1 MSLAPQELEN
11 TASKYASDAI
21 KFDSQGA
28 RGMAIAHYQQA
39 IDALVK
45 LLQLYPNSKLNQIYK
60 ERCNSYHNRIN
71 ALQQAHGVEPA
82 VDPKASDAEQKQ
94 SVKRQEDENDFEDL
108 VMKEKPDV
116 TWAEVI
122 GLDDAKNALRESIV
136 YPTKRPDLFPLGWP
150 KGMLLYG
157 PPGTGKTTIA
167 FLVAKQFG
175 YDMIGLNAS
184 DVRSKSRINEILTPV
199 LGNVSVL
206 GMPMIFVDEVDGIH
220 GRGDYGGAAALVDI
234 LKEPTVPIVLA
245 ANNDALEKMK
255 NIKKVVKTISFKK
268 IPPRLLRVYLEN
280 ILKKENAKLSPGS
293 LIKVIDK
300 SRGDIRSMI
309 NLTQSFVTGF
319 NPQTENSFEKINVE
333 DGVNAFFKS
342 NSIEEARVV
351 LYSMQID
358 PREKINAFY
367 SSIITSD
374 LDNPTLAKYL
384 KIISKTDMLYGK
396 IMKTQNWRLL
406 RYLNDILITL
416 YQNDDRIRY
425 SKYNLSQI
433 GRASWRERVEISV
446 VAESLKKKMN

>member
-1 MSLAPQELEN
+1 
-11 TASKYASDAI
+11 
-21 KFDSQGA
+21 
-28 RGMAIAHYQQA
+28 
-39 IDALVK
+39 
-45 LLQLYPNSKLNQIYK
+45 
-60 ERCNSYHNRIN
+60 
-71 ALQQAHGVEPA
+71 
-82 VDPKASDAEQKQ
+82 
-94 SVKRQEDENDFEDL
+94 
-108 VMKEKPDV
+108 
-116 TWAEVI
+116 
-122 GLDDAKNALRESIV
+122 
-136 YPTKRPDLFPLGWP
+136 
-150 KGMLLYG
+150 
-157 PPGTGKTTIA
+157 
-167 FLVAKQFG
+167 
-175 YDMIGLNAS
+175 
-184 DVRSKSRINEILTPV
+184 
-199 LGNVSVL
+199 
-206 GMPMIFVDEVDGIH
+206 
-220 GRGDYGGAAALVDI
+220 
-234 LKEPTVPIVLA
+234 
-245 ANNDALEKMK
+245 MK

-384 KIISKTDMLYGK
+384 KIISKADMLYGK

-425 SKYNLSQI
+425 SKYNLSWPLLNRIRWDGAKLKSLSSIMAKKLHLSSSAFVAIGLPYVLFCIKNKTLELELQETFGDIIEKEMDQI
-433 GRASWRERVEISV
+433 S
-446 VAESLKKKMN
+446 

>member
-1 MSLAPQELEN
+1 MWSEKYRPQII
-11 TASKYASDAI
+11 SDMVGNEEPRAAI
-21 KFDSQGA
+21 MEWFAKWKKGTKPLL
-28 RGMAIAHYQQA
+28 
-39 IDALVK
+39 LV
-45 LLQLYPNSKLNQIYK
+45 
-60 ERCNSYHNRIN
+60 
-71 ALQQAHGVEPA
+71 
-82 VDPKASDAEQKQ
+82 
-94 SVKRQEDENDFEDL
+94 
-108 VMKEKPDV
+108 
-116 TWAEVI
+116 
-122 GLDDAKNALRESIV
+122 
-136 YPTKRPDLFPLGWP
+136 
-150 KGMLLYG
+150 G
-157 PPGTGKTTIA
+157 PPGIGKTTMA

-206 GMPMIFVDEVDGIH
+206 GEPMIFVDEVDGIH

-245 ANNDALEKMK
+245 ANNDTLEKMK

-268 IPPRLLRVYLEN
+268 IPPRLLRIYLEN
-280 ILKKENAKLSPGS
+280 ILQKENAKLSPGS
-293 LIKVIDK
+293 LIKVIEK

-319 NPQTENSFEKINVE
+319 NPQTENSFENINVE
-333 DGVNAFFKS
+333 DGINAFFKA
-342 NSIEEARVV
+342 NSFEEARIV
-351 LYSMQID
+351 LYSMQIN

-374 LDNPTLAKYL
+374 LDNSTLAKYL
-384 KIISKTDMLYGK
+384 KIISKADVLYGK

-425 SKYNLSQI
+425 SKYNLSWPLLNRIRWDGVKLKSLSSIMAKKLHLSSSAFVAIGLPYVLFCMKNKTLELELQETFGDIIEKEMEQI
-433 GRASWRERVEISV
+433 S
-446 VAESLKKKMN
+446 